1 MGIVR
6 SRNATSIVSLYGCN
20 SDRALALPYVAGC
33 ALRRTLAMLGA
44 SPVQQQLPAVIVSIP
59 RFGGGL
65 AGGPIELM
73 VSRDARGPEWHSAYG
88 PSREPSYVQPSSSVP
103 MATHPKR
110 RNRWGSLVEA
120 RQAHVGGLKGW
131 LVSSSTILLA
141 IPRFR

>member
-65 AGGPIELM
+65 AGGH
-73 VSRDARGPEWHSAYG
+73 G
-88 PSREPSYVQPSSSVP
+88 QPRRSGTG
-103 MATHPKR
+103 MAFRLRTLAGAVLCAAFFERPDG
-110 RNRWGSLVEA
+110 NPP
-120 RQAHVGGLKGW
+120 QAKKQVG
-131 LVSSSTILLA
+131 LLS
-141 IPRFR
+141 